1 MRRTITFLLFF
12 LLSGITIAFAQSINV
27 KGNVTDNSG
36 AGLPGVTV
44 KAKGSATGTVTDING
59 NYSISVSANGT
70 LSFSYIGFT
79 AKDVAV
85 ANQSKINVV
94 LDASSTG
101 LDEVIV
107 VGYGTQK
114 KAVVTGAIAS
124 VTAADLKDQQ
134 ITRIDDALQG
144 RAAGV
149 FVVQSSGAPGAGPS
163 IAIRGSNSLSNNSP
177 LYVIDGVVWDNGGYD
192 LVNPNDVES
201 IDVLKDASAAIYG
214 SRASN
219 GVILITTKKGKA
231 GKPKVSY
238 DAYYGTQ
245 SVIKKLALANAS
257 QYAALRN
264 QSKTNDGGTAPFAD
278 PSVYGVGTNWQ
289 DQIFNSAPIQSHTLA
304 VSGGGETSTYY
315 TSLGYLDQKGIV
327 DPNASDY
334 KRVNIK
340 INATFTPK
348 KWLTFGENFTYAYAR
363 STTFFN
369 TNSEFGGPLSDA
381 INIDPITPVL
391 ATNISA
397 LPNANIY
404 NNEAAFLVRNSAGI
418 PYGISPYVANEITN
432 PLAAEQLINGDYNWS
447 HNLMGD
453 VYLQIEPIKGLKIK
467 TEIAGKQAFYG
478 GESFSPLYYLNSNS
492 SNLVNTTQNRSD
504 NQNLEWNWDNTISYN
519 HSWGLHNLTALVG
532 VSAEEENGRGD
543 NISFIGEPAFTSA
556 TASFNYALP
565 AASRIG
571 GGFDSQPL
579 TRDSY
584 FGRVSY
590 NYDEKYLFTGI
601 IRRDGSSKFGSDRVY
616 GTFPSASIGWIA
628 TRENFFPKNTFV
640 DYLKVRASY
649 GILGNELALSTFQ
662 YTPIVGSAGGGSYV
676 VGGQL
681 VTGFGPNTL
690 ANPLLQ
696 WERTKSADIAF
707 DAIIF
712 HDFTV
717 TLDLYDKKTDDLLIQ
732 QPLPAYAGLS
742 AAPYANAGD
751 IENKGVELELGYNK
765 RINKDIS
772 FGINGNLSY
781 NNNKVVGIGILPF
794 QNFGSFQSSAY
805 NLQRNQPGEPQ
816 NEFYG
821 FQTLGVFH
829 SQAEI
834 NAYKDGAGNLIQP
847 NAKPGDLKFA
857 DISGTGPI
865 GPKDRTFLGNPIPNW
880 TYGFNAHANYKQFDI
895 SVFGQGVWGNKIFQ
909 AYRRLDLAT
918 ANYPAAALN
927 AWTPS
932 NPNSNYP
939 RLTDADP
946 NGNFKNPSDFYLQ
959 SGAYF
964 RIKTLQLGWT
974 LPNSLATKWDMNKLR
989 IYVSSNNLAT
999 FTKYNGYDPEVAG
1012 GIERGVYPQART
1024 LMVGLDI
1031 TL

>member
-1 MRRTITFLLFF
+1 MRRTITFLLIF
-12 LLSGITIAFAQSINV
+12 LLSGLSFAFAQNINV
-27 KGNVTDNSG
+27 KGTVTDNTG
-36 AGLPGVTV
+36 AALPGVTV
-44 KAKGSATGTVTDING
+44 KVKGATTGTVTDVNG
-59 NYSISVSANGT
+59 HYAISVASNGS
-70 LSFSYIGFT
+70 LLFSYVGYAT
-79 AKDVAV
+79 KEVAV
-85 ANQSKINVV
+85 ANQSTVN
-94 LDASSTG
+94 ASLSANSTG

-124 VTAADLKDQQ
+124 VSAADLQDQQ

-163 IAIRGSNSLSNNSP
+163 IAIRGSNSLTNNSP

-192 LVNPNDVES
+192 LVNPADVES

-219 GVILITTKKGKA
+219 GVILITTKHGKA
-231 GKPKVSY
+231 GKPKTTYS
-238 DAYYGTQ
+238 AYYGTQ
-245 SVIKKLALANAS
+245 SVIKKLSLANAS
-257 QYAALRN
+257 QYAALRD
-264 QSKTNDGGTAPFAD
+264 QSITNDGGTAPFAN
-278 PSVYGVGTNWQ
+278 PSQYGVGTNWQ
-289 DQIFNSAPIQSHTLA
+289 DVIFGSAPIQSHTLGF
-304 VSGGGETSTYY
+304 SGGNDYSTYY

-327 DPNASDY
+327 EPDNSDY

-340 INATFTPK
+340 VNATFTPK
-348 KWLTFGENFTYAYAR
+348 KWLTYGENFSYAYTR

-404 NNEAAFLVRNSAGI
+404 NNEAAFLVRNSAGV
-418 PYGISPYVANEITN
+418 PYGISPYVQNEIAN
-432 PLAAEQLINGDYNWS
+432 PLAAMQIINGDYNWS
-447 HNLMGD
+447 HNLVGD
-453 VYLQIEPIKGLKIK
+453 VFLQIEPIKGLKFK

-478 GESFSPLYYLNSNS
+478 TESFTPLYYLNSNT
-492 SNLVNTTQNRSD
+492 SNLVNTTQNRSS
-504 NQNLEWNWDNTISYN
+504 NQNLEWNWDNTVSYT
-519 HSWGLHNLTALVG
+519 HKWGLHNLTALLG
-532 VSAEEENGRGD
+532 TSAEEENGRGD
-543 NISFIGEPAFTSA
+543 NISFIGEPAYTSS
-556 TASFNYALP
+556 TASFNYSLP

-579 TRDSY
+579 HRASY
-584 FGRVSY
+584 FGRVAY
-590 NYDEKYLFTGI
+590 DYDEKYLFTGI

-616 GTFPSASIGWIA
+616 GTFPSASVGWVA
-628 TRENFFPKNTFV
+628 TREDFFPKTTFI

-649 GILGNELALSTFQ
+649 GVLGNELALNQFQ

-676 VGGQL
+676 IGNQL

-696 WERTKSADIAF
+696 WERTKSADIAI
-707 DAIIF
+707 DAIF
-712 HDFTV
+712 LHDFNL
-717 TLDLYDKKTDDLLIQ
+717 TLDFYDKKTDDLLIQ

-742 AAPYANAGD
+742 AAPFANAGN

-765 RINKDIS
+765 KINKDFG

-781 NNNKVVGIGILPF
+781 NNNKVLGIGILPY
-794 QNFGSFQSSAY
+794 QDFGSFQSSAY
-805 NLQRNQPGEPQ
+805 SLQRNMPGQPQ

-821 FQTLGVFH
+821 FKTMGIFQ
-829 SQAEI
+829 SQAQI
-834 NAYKDGAGNLIQP
+834 NAYKDASGALIQP
-847 NAKPGDLKFA
+847 NAKPGDLIFA
-857 DISGTGPI
+857 DLSGTGPI

-880 TYGFNAHANYKQFDI
+880 TYGFNAHANYKQFDM

-927 AWTPS
+927 AWTPTNTNTS
-932 NPNSNYP
+932 YP

-946 NGNFKNPSDFYLQ
+946 NGNYKNPSDFYLQ

-964 RIKTLQLGWT
+964 RIKTLQLGYT
-974 LPNSLATKWDMNKLR
+974 LPKALTTKWDMEKLR